1 MTVVVDASV
10 LIAALVD
17 SGADGQWAESVLSE
31 GGLVAPELMLVETAN
46 VLRRLERQRLVS
58 SSQATGAFRDLLNL
72 DIRLVPSATLIALVW
87 PLRHNFTSYDALY
100 VATADLL
107 DAPLATL
114 DQKMA
119 SQAGYCRFLVS
130 ERD

>member
-87 PLRHNFTSYDALY
+87 PLRHNFPSHDALY

-119 SQAGYCRFLVS
+119 SQAGYCRFLVP